1 MPNQFENRST
11 GGVDIMIFK
20 YFLPVEI
27 EKNRGFG
34 LKIRTAIYSSRNLS
48 QHWLSTQTTKTRKK
62 LPKSGKS

>member
-1 MPNQFENRST
+1 
-11 GGVDIMIFK
+11 MIFK

-27 EKNRGFG
+27 EKNWGFG